1 MPPITVLLPSHP
13 RSFNSIPPLHSFS
26 GHSFFC
32 VDIIISIMK
41 GSIFA
46 AAALVGSA
54 MADGV
59 HRRHDAFHQRREAS
73 ASVWSSSVPAAEETC
88 GCTTKVI
95 TYYGDATLVP
105 VETIAPPSSTST
117 STPTPTP
124 ESTSTLTST
133 VHSTSTSTL
142 TVTVSGS
149 SSAPA
154 SSAPVAS
161 TTPVASTPAVELP
174 TPGVSTF
181 STTGVYTIP
190 ATTITVHDTTTVCGA
205 TSTEVPSGTHTYG
218 GVTTIVE
225 TATTVVCPY
234 ATVKP
239 SGSTVTSVIE
249 TTTYV
254 CPSAGT
260 YTVVP
265 PTTTTVPTSTV
276 LVYPT
281 PQTIVP
287 GTYTQDE
294 NIVTVT
300 RTDYTYICPVATSS
314 LASTSSAAAVPT
326 TVAATTTTAAPVATS
341 TSSASSSASSVASSS
356 STTSAAT
363 STGVP
368 TVLGE
373 GQYGMTYSPYTSA
386 GECKTKQEVLS
397 DLKVIKGKG
406 FNLIRVYSTDC
417 SGLEFIGDACKEL
430 SLSIIMGVYIDGS
443 GISAAQE
450 QVTEI
455 AKWAEWDMVKL
466 IVVGNEAIQSGYVD
480 AASLASFIKSASSSF
495 KAAGY
500 TGVITTTEP
509 INVWQQ
515 YGAATLCSAVDIV
528 GANIH
533 PFFNADVT
541 AEKAGEFTKG
551 EFEVLEKICGGK
563 DVINLETGW
572 PNAGDANGAAVPGT
586 AQQATAIKSIA
597 KAVGSKS
604 IFFSYSDDAWKNP
617 GEFNVEQ
624 HWGCSGVF

>member
-1 MPPITVLLPSHP
+1 
-13 RSFNSIPPLHSFS
+13 
-26 GHSFFC
+26 
-32 VDIIISIMK
+32 MK

-73 ASVWSSSVPAAEETC
+73 SSVCSSAVTAAPEETC

-105 VETIAPPSSTST
+105 VETVAPPSSTST
-117 STPTPTP
+117 STPLP

-142 TVTVSGS
+142 TVTVSASS
-149 SSAPA
+149 SSAPVP
-154 SSAPVAS
+154 SSTA
-161 TTPVASTPAVELP
+161 VASTPAVELP

-205 TSTEVPSGTHTYG
+205 TSTDVPSGTHTYG

-225 TATTVVCPY
+225 TATTVTCPY

-254 CPSAGT
+254 CPTAGT

-265 PTTTTVPTSTV
+265 PTTTSVPTSTV

-281 PQTIVP
+281 PHTVVP

-294 NIVTVT
+294 SVVTVT
-300 RTDYTYICPVATSS
+300 RTDYTYVCPAPTDA
-314 LASTSSAAAVPT
+314 LASTTAPAVPT
-326 TVAATTTTAAPVATS
+326 TVAATTTAAPVVS
-341 TSSASSSASSVASSS
+341 TSSASAS
-356 STTSAAT
+356 STTSAV
-363 STGVP
+363 SEPSNVP

-373 GQYGMTYSPYTSA
+373 GQYGMTYSPYTA
-386 GECKTKQEVLS
+386 GGECKTKQEVLK
-397 DLKVIKGKG
+397 DLKVIKNKG

-443 GISAAQE
+443 GITGAQE

-455 AKWAEWDMVKL
+455 SKWAEWDMVKL
-466 IVVGNEAIQSGYVD
+466 IVVGNEAIQSGYID
-480 AASLASFIKSASSSF
+480 AATLTTFIQSASSSF

-500 TGVITTTEP
+500 TGLITTTEP

-515 YGAATLCSAVDIV
+515 YGASTLCSAVDVV

-572 PNAGDANGAAVPGT
+572 PNAGSSNGAAVPGT
-586 AQQATAIKSIA
+586 AEQATAIKSIA
-597 KAVGSKS
+597 AAVGSKS
-604 IFFSYSDDAWKNP
+604 IFFSYSDDTWKNP

-624 HWGCSGVF
+624 HWGCAGVF

>member
-1 MPPITVLLPSHP
+1 
-13 RSFNSIPPLHSFS
+13 
-26 GHSFFC
+26 
-32 VDIIISIMK
+32 MK
-41 GSIFA
+41 GAIF

-59 HRRHDAFHQRREAS
+59 HRRHDAFHQRREAAVS
-73 ASVWSSSVPAAEETC
+73 AWSSAPAEAEQTC

-95 TYYGDATLVP
+95 TVYGSATLVDESVVP
-105 VETIAPPSSTST
+105 ATSSVPAETVAIPSSSSTPIAIPETST
-117 STPTPTP
+117 H
-124 ESTSTLTST
+124 TST
-133 VHSTSTSTL
+133 VQSTSTSTL
-142 TVTVSGS
+142 TVTVSGVGAESAS
-149 SSAPA
+149 SSVPA
-154 SSAPVAS
+154 VSTFATSS
-161 TTPVASTPAVELP
+161 VASTPAVVLP

-190 ATTITVHDTTTVCGA
+190 ATTITVWDTTTVCGA
-205 TSTEVPSGTHTYG
+205 TSTEVPSGTVTYG

-225 TATTVVCPY
+225 TATTVTCPY

-249 TTTYV
+249 TTTYI

-260 YTVVP
+260 YTIVP
-265 PTTTTVPTSTV
+265 PTTTSVPTSTV

-294 NIVTVT
+294 TTVTVT
-300 RTDYTYICPVATSS
+300 RTDYTYICPAATNT
-314 LASTSSAAAVPT
+314 LASTTAAVVPT
-326 TVAATTTTAAPVATS
+326 TAAAATTAVPVVSTSTVAPVVPVSTS
-341 TSSASSSASSVASSS
+341 TASVVSSSSSTSSSTSSSASSS
-356 STTSAAT
+356 STAKA
-363 STGVP
+363 TGVP

-373 GQYGMTYSPYTSA
+373 GQYGMTYSPYTAA
-386 GECKTKQEVLS
+386 GDCKTKAAVLS
-397 DLKVIKGKG
+397 DLTTIKSKG
-406 FNLIRVYSTDC
+406 FNLVRVYSTDC
-417 SGLEFIGDACKEL
+417 SGLEYIGEACK
-430 SLSIIMGVYIDGS
+430 SLGINIIMGVYIDGS
-443 GISAAQE
+443 GVSAAKE

-455 AKWAEWDMVKL
+455 IAWAEWSMVEL

-480 AASLASFIKSASSSF
+480 AATLASFIESSAASF

-500 TGVITTTEP
+500 TGLVTTTEP

-515 YGAATLCSAVDIV
+515 YGSATLCSAVDIV

-541 AEKAGEFTKG
+541 AAQAGEFTKS
-551 EFEVLEKICGGK
+551 EFEELEEICGGK

-572 PNAGDANGAAVPGT
+572 PNAGDSNGAAVPGVSE
-586 AQQATAIKSIA
+586 QATAIKSIA
-597 KAVGSKS
+597 ASVGSKS
-604 IFFSYSDDAWKNP
+604 IFFSFSDDTWKSP

-624 HWGCSGVF
+624 HWGCSSVF